1 MRTRTD
7 IAAPIVVAVPL
18 ALVSDIHGSDDALAA
33 VVAALEELGIDRVVC
48 LGDAV
53 QGGDQPREVLDRL
66 AQLGWPVVLGN
77 ADAFLLEVPA
87 DSPEPLTQ
95 GHLDKREWTLAQLEP
110 SHLAQIRSF
119 VPTLDVEL
127 DDGITL
133 RAFHGSPHSYDDV
146 LLPDTPDGQVER
158 LLGGSGVDILAGGH
172 THLQWTRYVDGALF
186 VNPGSVR
193 DDGAYAIVTG
203 GSIEFRKAPW
213 QNAS

>member
-1 MRTRTD
+1 
-7 IAAPIVVAVPL
+7 VPL

-33 VVAALEELGIDRVVC
+33 VVVALEELGIDRVVC

-66 AQLGWPVVLGN
+66 AELGWPVVLGN

-95 GHLDKREWTLAQLEP
+95 GHLDKREWTLTQLEP

-119 VPTLDVEL
+119 VLTLDVEL

-146 LLPDTPDGQVER
+146 LLPNTPDAQVER

>member
-1 MRTRTD
+1 
-7 IAAPIVVAVPL
+7 VPL

-33 VVAALEELGIDRVVC
+33 VLGELGALDIERVVC

-66 AQLGWPVVLGN
+66 AALGWPVILGN
-77 ADAFLLEVPA
+77 ADAFLLEIPE

-110 SHLAQIRSF
+110 RHLDQIRSF
-119 VPTLDVEL
+119 PPTLDVEL
-127 DDGITL
+127 DDGLAL

-146 LLPDTPDGQVER
+146 LLPDTPDAQVER
-158 LLGGSGVDILAGGH
+158 LLGGSGVDVLAGGH
-172 THLQWTRYVDGALF
+172 THMQWTRYVDGALF

-193 DDGAYAIVTG
+193 DNGAYAVLTG
-203 GSIEFRKAPW
+203 GSVEFRRAPW
-213 QNAS
+213 QSES